1 MFIDYKWNIKKEK
14 YEVPAEAEEYYKE
27 EYKKQIQKFEVEY
40 SKKNINDGLKY
51 ITVFLAFLIIVI
63 VGTLELP
70 SQSNTELTGNTITI
84 IADYLYIMKSTDIY
98 SNEIGK
104 VYKDEVFNIMSIE
117 KTDERTWYEIET
129 KQGIR
134 GYIRDDESFWGDR
147 TKQTIKIG
155 KAKGM

>member
-1 MFIDYKWNIKKEK
+1 MTDLEMVHKLVKILDDKKGRNII
-14 YEVPAEAEEYYKE
+14 AL
-27 EYKKQIQKFEVEY
+27 
-40 SKKNINDGLKY
+40 DLKG
-51 ITVFLAFLIIVI
+51 A
-63 VGTLELP
+63 
-70 SQSNTELTGNTITI
+70 TI